1 MNITEVDKVLAE
13 MLTENTGVAL
23 CDSGGAYGRNWEKNQ
38 GKIVEDYVKDSEVW
52 GEFDSDGNFEY
63 YVISVFHYL
72 RNQLDLDAICRE
84 FNQINI
90 SADNWD
96 DDRFYGVSAEG
107 GKFLDTYKLTIQR
120 SFNSYNGESVLSQVI
135 QGIYLRIGGIGY
147 ILLQIHGGCDVR
159 GGYTSARLF
168 RIDNEWGDG
177 EYNWLSPED
186 VYGSFTPNNADV
198 KTPVLPGCEN
208 VNVLETS
215 AGVITFDNSY
225 DGYSLRSEDDQPV
238 KLNQNNGK
246 IELWLP
252 EY

>member
-1 MNITEVDKVLAE
+1 MNITEVDKVLAN

-23 CDSGGAYGRNWEKNQ
+23 CDSGGVYGRNWEHQQ
-38 GKIVEDYVKDSEVW
+38 GKTIDDFMKESEVQEEYDSE
-52 GEFDSDGNFEY
+52 GNFEY

-90 SADNWD
+90 SVDNWD
-96 DDRFYGVSAEG
+96 DERFYGVSAEG
-107 GKFLDTYKLTIQR
+107 GKLLDSYKLTVQN
-120 SFNSYNGESVLSQVI
+120 SFNSYNGESALSQVI

-159 GGYTSARLF
+159 GGYTTARLF
-168 RIDNEWGDG
+168 RINNEWGDVD
-177 EYNWLSPED
+177 YDCLTPEN
-186 VYGSFTPNNADV
+186 VYGCFTPNN
-198 KTPVLPGCEN
+198 
-208 VNVLETS
+208 S
-215 AGVITFDNSY
+215 AGTISFDNSY
-225 DGYSLRSEDDQPV
+225 DGYSLRDENNQPV
-238 KLNQNNGK
+238 ELNQNNGK